1 MGLFSGTVF
10 DADARSGI
18 QIQTSESGFTP
29 PSNIDEYSD
38 GSNRYTI
45 DPYGNVWRVDFY
57 TGLSSGEREYYW
69 NNLSGYSEFKKGFDS
84 LEDWEKEA
92 LIPWYVANADAIK
105 AQSGS
110 KIVVGPLGGEKP
122 TKDRTLRW
130 PEDAIGTDTDYV
142 FFQFGKYVPPFSRD
156 AGYTK
161 IKEKNESGSG
171 GESQK
176 DLNNVFESATT
187 YELYNSSA
195 NNLDV
200 SRNANNIMLPI
211 PQDLSNEIQQQW
223 QGKQFTALG
232 RAALAA
238 VAGGNMSYAKNVV
251 KNITGNAKAIQT
263 ALTTFALNSIPG
275 VGGNISFNDV
285 SGSTRGIV
293 INPNAELLYD
303 SPEMREIGMIFRLV
317 PRNPAESI
325 MIQNIVKT
333 FRAASMPSW
342 GATGGEPLVAGAG
355 ATQNPEEDLIN
366 YGGEDNWIRVPNLC
380 KFTFMHG
387 DTPHPYLIQFKPCAI
402 SRVEV
407 NYTSDGT
414 FATYSD
420 GAPVAV
426 ELSLNFMETKL
437 VFADEVAMGY

>member
-10 DADARSGI
+10 DSNARSGI
-18 QIQTSESGFTP
+18 QITTSEGGFTP

-38 GSNRYTI
+38 GSNVYTI
-45 DPYGNVWRVDFY
+45 DPYGNVWKVQFY
-57 TGLSSGEREYYW
+57 QGLSSGEREYYW
-69 NNLSGYSEFKKGFDS
+69 ENVSGINGSKGFNS

-110 KIVVGPLGGEKP
+110 KIVVGPLGGETP
-122 TKDRTLRW
+122 EKDRTLRW

-161 IKEKNESGSG
+161 IKEANESGTG
-171 GESQK
+171 GEKQ
-176 DLNNVFESATT
+176 DNLNNVFESATT
-187 YELYNSSA
+187 YELYNSSV

-263 ALTTFALNSIPG
+263 ALTSFALNSIPG

-317 PRNPAESI
+317 PRNPAESL

-342 GATGGEPLVAGAG
+342 GATGGEPMVAGAG
-355 ATQNPEEDLIN
+355 ATENPQADIIN
-366 YGGEDNWIRVPNLC
+366 FGGEDNWIRVPNLC

>member
-1 MGLFSGTVF
+1 M
-10 DADARSGI
+10 A
-18 QIQTSESGFTP
+18 TP
-29 PSNIDEYSD
+29 PSNTLEFTSPYPESSVSSGTVDTVL
-38 GSNRYTI
+38 TI
-45 DPYGNVWRVDFY
+45 DPNGNIWTLNY
-57 TGLSSGEREYYW
+57 TTRDGAKVAYWTDVTALQGRNGFKGLH
-69 NNLSGYSEFKKGFDS
+69 
-84 LEDWEKEA
+84 DWEKDH
-92 LIPWYVANADAIK
+92 LVPWYVANADAIK

-110 KIVVGPLGGEKP
+110 KITVGPLDGETP

-161 IKEKNESGSG
+161 IKEKNESGTG
-171 GESQK
+171 GENQK

-187 YELYNSSA
+187 YELYNSSV

-303 SPEMREIGMIFRLV
+303 SPEMREVGMIFRLV
-317 PRNPAESI
+317 PRNPTESL

-342 GATGGEPLVAGAG
+342 GATGGEPMVAGAG
-355 ATQNPEEDLIN
+355 ATENPQADIVN
-366 YGGEDNWIRVPNLC
+366 FGGEDNWIRVPNLC

-387 DTPHPYLIQFKPCAI
+387 DAPHPYLIQFKPCAI

>member
-1 MGLFSGTVF
+1 M
-10 DADARSGI
+10 A
-18 QIQTSESGFTP
+18 TP
-29 PSNIDEYSD
+29 PSNTLEFTSPYPESSVSSGTVDTVL
-38 GSNRYTI
+38 TI
-45 DPYGNVWRVDFY
+45 DPNGNIWTLNY
-57 TGLSSGEREYYW
+57 TTRDGAKVAYWTDVTALQNRSGFKGLY
-69 NNLSGYSEFKKGFDS
+69 
-84 LEDWEKEA
+84 DWEKDH
-92 LIPWYVANADAIK
+92 LVPWYVANADAIK

-110 KIVVGPLGGEKP
+110 KITVGPLDGETP
-122 TKDRTLRW
+122 DKDRTLRW

-142 FFQFGKYVPPFSRD
+142 FFQFGKYLPPFSRD
-156 AGYTK
+156 AGYNTLLDK
-161 IKEKNESGSG
+161 TDANLENPF
-171 GESQK
+171 
-176 DLNNVFESATT
+176 NSATT

-200 SRNANNIMLPI
+200 SRSANNIMLPI

-223 QGKQFTALG
+223 QGKQFTAIG

-263 ALTTFALNSIPG
+263 ALTSFALNSIPG

-317 PRNPAESI
+317 PRNPEESL

-420 GAPVAV
+420 GSPVAI

-437 VFADEVAMGY
+437 VFADEVALGY